1 MTEAKEDTL
10 EQAESSP
17 SSDQF
22 PSSEIILDIVRA
34 EYQNEI
40 DRSSKLDQK
49 IGVTLTITST
59 YFFILLQSF
68 SIRNEFAFMLDE
80 TLPVSMICHAVLLIL
95 FIEAVAFSAKAL
107 VCFCRAIAT
116 RTYLKIDIDQVY
128 TFENL
133 CFYYNY
139 LSASAA
145 SLFSLS
151 IAKNREINNERAKE
165 YKEGWQGVLISLAF
179 FVAHRF
185 LL

>member
-80 TLPVSMICHAVLLIL
+80 TLPVSMICHAVLL
-95 FIEAVAFSAKAL
+95 EAVAFSAKAL

-133 CFYYNY
+133 CFLPNY